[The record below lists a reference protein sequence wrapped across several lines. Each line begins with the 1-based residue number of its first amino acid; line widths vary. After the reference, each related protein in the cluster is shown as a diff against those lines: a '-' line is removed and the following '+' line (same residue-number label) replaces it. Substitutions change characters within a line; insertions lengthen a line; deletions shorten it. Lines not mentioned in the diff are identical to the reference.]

1 MKGLLNGIRITG
13 DIVFDFFNDTHQRG
27 VISFSLKNTGQT
39 TLIID
44 DDVREEIAPGQF
56 FFIESNV
63 ALVNTA
69 FRISFKN
76 EAGKTNEA
84 IIRYIVPL
92 E

>member
-1 MKGLLNGIRITG
+1 MKGLLNGIRITS
-13 DIVFDFFNDTHQRG
+13 DIVFDFFNDTQQRG

-69 FRISFKN
+69 FRIAFKN

>member
-13 DIVFDFFNDTHQRG
+13 DIVFDFFNDTQQRG

-69 FRISFKN
+69 FRIAFKN